1 MILSSNLIELI
12 LLAAAA
18 TGISATPLAPLAR
31 QDLRSCL
38 SSAVGGDAARAQ
50 FQDEPDFISKDVNYH
65 NLNLQYKPFAVLYP
79 KTKDEISET
88 LACAVKHKRK
98 VQPRSGGRDFINKCL
113 GGADDAIVV
122 DLKHFNHL
130 SVDKATD
137 IATVGPGNLL
147 KGLVEGLNNAGRF
160 MPHGSSPTVGVGGL
174 LAVGGIGYTS
184 RENGLSVDVMQEVEV
199 ILANGTVTR
208 ATKDSNRDLFWA
220 MSGAGA
226 SFGIATEFKF
236 HTKPVLKELTTFSYN
251 YSTTDKALLTRAMKA
266 FNNLMSDKST
276 SRKLG
281 GSGILAKNSF
291 YMSGVFLGPKKDFD
305 AINLDKFFPSGA
317 TKTVRGGVSWIDYM
331 SGLFQAASNV
341 PSQAYSYTKDLAVS
355 GRNVPS
361 DSAVD
366 RFVEFVQTA
375 DSGANYWSYLF
386 DWYGGAVNN
395 VAIDATPFPHR
406 DLRYFMSA
414 YANTAQETSEKT
426 MKFIDDSVL
435 ALQNNKAGNY
445 LHYAGVPNLRLGGKA
460 QEKYWGSNLPRL
472 EKIKAAVDPDDLF
485 STPQNVKPRQ

>member
-1 MILSSNLIELI
+1 MHPSSNLIKLI
-12 LLAAAA
+12 LLATAA

-88 LACAVKHKRK
+88 LACAVKHERK

-130 SVDKATD
+130 SVDKATG

-147 KGLVEGLNNAGRF
+147 KDLVEGLNNGGRF

-208 ATKDSNRDLFWA
+208 ATENSNKDLFWA
-220 MSGAGA
+220 MNGAGV

-236 HTKPVLKELTTFSYN
+236 QTKPVLKELTTFSYN
-251 YSTTDKALLTRAMKA
+251 YSTTDKALLTRSMKA
-266 FNNLMSDKST
+266 FNKLMSDKST

-291 YMSGVFLGPKKDFD
+291 YVRGVFLGPKKDFD
-305 AINLDKFFPSGA
+305 TINLNKYFPSGA
-317 TKTVRGGVSWIDYM
+317 EKTVRGGVSWIDYI
-331 SGLFQAASNV
+331 SGLFQAASNI
-341 PSQAYSYTKDLAVS
+341 PGQAYSYSKDLAV
-355 GRNVPS
+355 
-361 DSAVD
+361 A
-366 RFVEFVQTA
+366 
-375 DSGANYWSYLF
+375 ANHWTYLF
-386 DWYGGAVNN
+386 DWYGGAVND
-395 VAIDATPFPHR
+395 VATDATPFPHR
-406 DLRYFMSA
+406 DIRYFMSA
-414 YANTAQETSEKT
+414 YANTAQEIGEKT
-426 MKFIDDSVL
+426 MKFIDDSIL
-435 ALQNNKAGNY
+435 TLQNNKPGNY

-472 EKIKAAVDPDDLF
+472 EKIKAAVDPNDLF